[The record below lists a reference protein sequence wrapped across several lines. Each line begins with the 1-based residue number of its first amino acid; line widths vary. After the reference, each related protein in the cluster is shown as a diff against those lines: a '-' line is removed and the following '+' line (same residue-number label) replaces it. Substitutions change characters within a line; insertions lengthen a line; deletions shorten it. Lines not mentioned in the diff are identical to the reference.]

1 MYIKKESK
9 NMMRYNMKKY
19 SLAEYI
25 DSFDFSLVS
34 SIALVWKKGFNITPI
49 TTLPISCRLPFL
61 AQKNYKAKL
70 KRQMAEYIDER
81 ILEAR
86 SKIEKS
92 EKYKYGQRYTKTGI
106 KLYFV
111 IQKRKRGKIWI
122 KTKKQKI
129 KKWAK

>member
-1 MYIKKESK
+1 
-9 NMMRYNMKKY
+9 MRYYQPKKY

-25 DSFDFSLVS
+25 DSFDLSLVS
-34 SIALVWKKGFNITPI
+34 SIVLVRKKGFDISQI
-49 TTLPISCRLPFL
+49 VTLPISCRLPFL

-81 ILEAR
+81 VLEAR

-92 EKYKYGQRYTKTGI
+92 EEYKYGQRYTKTGI

-111 IQKRKRGKIWI
+111 I
-122 KTKKQKI
+122 
-129 KKWAK
+129 

>member
-1 MYIKKESK
+1 
-9 NMMRYNMKKY
+9 MRYYQPKKY
-19 SLAEYI
+19 SLTEHI
-25 DSFDFSLVS
+25 DSFDLSLIS
-34 SIALVWKKGFNITPI
+34 SIVLVWKKGFNITPI
-49 TTLPISCRLPFL
+49 TTLPISCRLPFS

-81 ILEAR
+81 ILEVR

-111 IQKRKRGKIWI
+111 I
-122 KTKKQKI
+122 
-129 KKWAK
+129 